1 MLVGKMQN
9 YNLVVLVFVIPDVAE
24 MAVVLVDFEMVAG
37 MVELDIFDCF
47 VVDNYNLAYLVHL
60 QFYQFCVKIYLFH

>member
-37 MVELDIFDCF
+37 MVAEMVELDIFDCF
-47 VVDNYNLAYLVHL
+47 VNDILTSISYMFV
-60 QFYQFCVKIYLFH
+60 FWGVKII